1 MSSKKYDHASH
12 SCGSGCDDLQG
23 RINVLCDLAGSAA
36 ELARLANVSAGVIR
50 KWRDGVSEPTAS
62 KLLALANAVDVSIA
76 WLLTGRGAMRTAELS
91 DHEQRRED
99 IFLAESGDQDAQQ
112 RTEQRLKAI
121 GGGIR
126 QSAEAAKH
134 AKEQGLGDED
144 VELVRTV
151 AFAIPDDTDFLA
163 ALTQRLALDAEAAEL
178 SQEYALIPGYSVQVA
193 AGAGAFPIDEQPTR
207 RLAFRRKWLRF
218 RGLNEKDLVLVFAKG
233 DSMEP
238 TISDNNTVMID
249 TSQRELTDG
258 AIYVIRTDHHLI
270 VKRVQTLLGNAVLL
284 LSDNQAYQPIEVK
297 MSEVQDLEVIG
308 RVVWIG
314 KDV

>member
-1 MSSKKYDHASH
+1 
-12 SCGSGCDDLQG
+12 
-23 RINVLCDLAGSAA
+23 
-36 ELARLANVSAGVIR
+36 
-50 KWRDGVSEPTAS
+50 
-62 KLLALANAVDVSIA
+62 
-76 WLLTGRGAMRTAELS
+76 MRQTELS
-91 DHEQRRED
+91 DREQRRED
-99 IFLAESGDQDAQQ
+99 IYLAESGDPGARQ

-126 QSAEAAKH
+126 QSAEAAKN
-134 AKEQGLGDED
+134 AKEQGLGDAD

-151 AFAIPDDTDFLA
+151 AFAIPDDPDFVA
-163 ALTQRLALDAEAAEL
+163 ALTQRLALDADAAEL

-238 TISDNNTVMID
+238 TISDNNTLMID
-249 TSQRELTDG
+249 TSQREFSDG

-270 VKRVQTLLGNAVLL
+270 VKRVQTLLGSTILL
-284 LSDNQAYQPIEVK
+284 LSDNQAYQPIEVNLA
-297 MSEVQDLEVIG
+297 EANDLEVIG

-314 KDV
+314 RDV

>member
-1 MSSKKYDHASH
+1 MSERKNQVPTCSSELGTRISEASRLVGGKK
-12 SCGSGCDDLQG
+12 
-23 RINVLCDLAGSAA
+23 
-36 ELARLANVSAGVIR
+36 
-50 KWRDGVSEPTAS
+50 
-62 KLLALANAVDVSIA
+62 ALAQMTSLSESQLYRYINGSSSPTIEPLVAIARATGVSIA
-76 WLLTGRGAMRTAELS
+76 WLVMGEGPMRQDELGAP
-91 DHEQRRED
+91 EQRRED
-99 IFLAESGDQDAQQ
+99 IYLAESGDQDAQQ
-112 RTEQRLKAI
+112 RTEQRLQEI
-121 GGGIR
+121 GGDIR
-126 QSAEAAKH
+126 QSTAAVKH
-134 AKEQGLGDED
+134 AKEQGLGDAD
-144 VELVRTV
+144 VEIVRTV
-151 AFAIPDDTDFLA
+151 AFAIPNDPDFVT
-163 ALTQRLALDAEAAEL
+163 ALTQRLALDTEAAEL